1 MNIDKFISEL
11 HIVIEKMEQYGGSF
25 EKALAKTL
33 MYADL
38 ANANKIKQ
46 AFPELWEKWLN
57 F

>member
-11 HIVIEKMEQYGGSF
+11 YIVIEKMEQYGGSF

-46 AFPELWEKWLN
+46 AFPELWEKWLK